1 MSSSAVNLMGRRIID
16 THQTNTEQH
25 LYVYFIEA
33 TDTQSPLKEQ
43 IGLIKINSLL
53 RVVLKKSLDAVIER
67 DGDSYIAYTVEM
79 PIYSNGE
86 DIPSA
91 VEGLKQEIDEL
102 WNEIKDAKDLS
113 DQWRVYRDYLHCCIE
128 GAA

>member
-1 MSSSAVNLMGRRIID
+1 MSSSAVNLIENRILD

-25 LYVYFIEA
+25 LYIYFIEA
-33 TDTQSPLKEQ
+33 TDTQSPQKERL
-43 IGLIKINSLL
+43 GLIKINSLL
-53 RVVLKKSLDAVIER
+53 RVVLKKSLDVVIER
-67 DGDSYIAYTVEM
+67 DGDSYIAYMVEI

-91 VEGLKQEIDEL
+91 VEGLKQEIDKL
-102 WNEIKDAKDLS
+102 WDEIKDAKDLS
-113 DQWRVYRDYLHCCIE
+113 DQWRVYRDYLRCCIE